1 MGIAYSKSITYNDLH
16 IITYNYNYNSD
27 SQYNKTILNNF
38 INKYNDTDNIICIQG
53 IRNNSFIYDDIK
65 KNKYFVEELGLLIIT
80 NLEIIKSQYIIFNSV
95 NYEIFNKYKY
105 GFQKIHLNYIN
116 TPFCIYNLEL
126 IPDEV
131 NELSLNHI
139 RETEIMELI
148 SFICNNIKKDKIHI
162 ITGCFYD
169 MKDDINELINISK
182 INNIITNLKTCEQ
195 ESYIFIYSNNLLNNL
210 DNLNEYILNKFNIQ
224 IISHKIYNLEIGE
237 HCPFETILRLK
248 EY

>member
-1 MGIAYSKSITYNDLH
+1 MGNSKSTNYNDLH
-16 IITYNYNYNSD
+16 IITYNYNYSSE

-38 INKYNDTDNIICIQG
+38 INKYDNTDNIICIQG
-53 IRNNSFIYDDIK
+53 IRNNSFIYNKTD

-80 NLEIIKSQYIIFNSV
+80 NLEIERSQYIIFN
-95 NYEIFNKYKY
+95 NEHYKKLNNYKY
-105 GFQKIHLNYIN
+105 GFQKLHLNYMNIK
-116 TPFCIYNLEL
+116 FCIYNLEL
-126 IPDEV
+126 LPDLID
-131 NELSLNHI
+131 ELSLKDI
-139 RETEIMELI
+139 RESEIVELI

-169 MKDDINELINISK
+169 IEDNFNELINISK
-182 INNIITNLKTCEQ
+182 INNIITNLKTCDQ
-195 ESYIFIYSNNLLNNL
+195 ESYIFIYSHNLFNNL